1 MVGSQ
6 NGERSSSI
14 DSIEQQK
21 GSKMKSVISLAV
33 MVVLSLPVLSGC
45 GEATQ
50 SNAVTAST
58 TPIEIDSSKF
68 LLSEE
73 PAGAV
78 GVIAARESAEDGKP
92 LVLVGRIGGAA
103 NPWIDGRA
111 AFTLLDASMS
121 VVAEGED
128 SADGELC
135 MGDCCA
141 TERINCTTLVKV
153 VDAQGK
159 LVPVDSRKLLG
170 LNESDMVVI
179 QGNAKRDKSGNFVML
194 ATGVFIRK

>member
-1 MVGSQ
+1 
-6 NGERSSSI
+6 
-14 DSIEQQK
+14 
-21 GSKMKSVISLAV
+21 MKSMTSLTLLAV
-33 MVVLSLPVLSGC
+33 IGLPLLSGC

-50 SNAVTAST
+50 SSAVAASAA
-58 TPIEIDSSKF
+58 PIEIDSSKF
-68 LLSEE
+68 LLTEE
-73 PAGAV
+73 PTGAV

-128 SADGELC
+128 SEDPADGELC

-141 TERINCTTLVKV
+141 TERLDCTTLVKI
-153 VDAQGK
+153 VDADGK
-159 LVPVDSRKLLG
+159 LVLVDSRKLLG
-170 LNESDMVVI
+170 LSESDMVVI